1 MEYVYAALV
10 LHELGEKITQAK
22 VKGILEAAGTT
33 ADDSRIKALVAALK
47 EVDIEEALKTAVM
60 SATAAP
66 AAAPKGAAKESDAP
80 AKKEKV
86 EEEPEEDTDLGLSAL
101 FG

>member
-1 MEYVYAALV
+1 MEYIYAALI
-10 LHELGEKITQAK
+10 LHELGENITQAK
-22 VKGILEAAGTT
+22 IKGILTAAGAT

-47 EVDIEEALKTAVM
+47 EVDIEEALKSAVM
-60 SATAAP
+60 TATAPVATSTSASDKAAP
-66 AAAPKGAAKESDAP
+66 AE
-80 AKKEKV
+80 EKAEK

>member
-22 VKGILEAAGTT
+22 VKGILEAAGAT

-60 SATAAP
+60 SAAAAP
-66 AAAPKGAAKESDAP
+66 AAAPAGAAKEAAAP

>member
-22 VKGILEAAGTT
+22 VKGILEAAGAT

-60 SATAAP
+60 SA
-66 AAAPKGAAKESDAP
+66 AAAPTAVSKGAAKEAAAP
-80 AKKEKV
+80 AKEEKV

>member
-22 VKGILEAAGTT
+22 VKGILEAAGAT

-60 SATAAP
+60 SAAAAP
-66 AAAPKGAAKESDAP
+66 ATAPAGAAKEAAAP

>member
-22 VKGILEAAGTT
+22 VKGILEAAGAT

-60 SATAAP
+60 SAAAAP
-66 AAAPKGAAKESDAP
+66 AAAPAGAAKDKAAP
-80 AKKEKV
+80 AEEKKKK
-86 EEEPEEDTDLGLSAL
+86 EEEPEEDTDLGLGAL
-101 FG
+101 F

>member
-22 VKGILEAAGTT
+22 VKGILEAAGAT

-60 SATAAP
+60 SAAAAP
-66 AAAPKGAAKESDAP
+66 ATAPAGAAKEAAAP

-86 EEEPEEDTDLGLSAL
+86 KEEPEEDTDLGLSAL

>member
-1 MEYVYAALV
+1 MEYVYAALI
-10 LHELGEKITQAK
+10 LHEIGENITQTK
-22 VKGILEAAGTT
+22 IKGILTAAGAT

-47 EVDIEEALKTAVM
+47 DVDIEEALKAAVM
-60 SATAAP
+60 TAAAP
-66 AAAPKGAAKESDAP
+66 AAASTSASEKAAP
-80 AKKEKV
+80 AEEKEEK

>member
-1 MEYVYAALV
+1 MEYIYAALI
-10 LHELGEKITQAK
+10 LHELGENITQAK
-22 VKGILEAAGTT
+22 IKGILTAAGAT

-47 EVDIEEALKTAVM
+47 EVDIEEALKSAVM
-60 SATAAP
+60 TAAAP
-66 AAAPKGAAKESDAP
+66 AATSTSTSDKAAP
-80 AKKEKV
+80 AEEKAEK

>member
-10 LHELGEKITQAK
+10 LHELKQKVTQAK
-22 VKGILEAAGTT
+22 VKAILEAAGATV
-33 ADDSRIKALVAALK
+33 DESRIKALVAALK
-47 EVDIEEALKTAVM
+47 EVDIEEALKTTVM
-60 SATAAP
+60 SAAPVAAP
-66 AAAPKGAAKESDAP
+66 AAGAAKAAAP
-80 AKKEKV
+80 AEAEEE

>member
-22 VKGILEAAGTT
+22 VKGILEAAGAT

-60 SATAAP
+60 SAAAAP
-66 AAAPKGAAKESDAP
+66 ATAPAGAAKKAAAP

>member
-22 VKGILEAAGTT
+22 VKGILEAAGAT

-60 SATAAP
+60 SAAAAP
-66 AAAPKGAAKESDAP
+66 ATAPAGATKEAAAP

-86 EEEPEEDTDLGLSAL
+86 KEEPEEDTDLGLSAL